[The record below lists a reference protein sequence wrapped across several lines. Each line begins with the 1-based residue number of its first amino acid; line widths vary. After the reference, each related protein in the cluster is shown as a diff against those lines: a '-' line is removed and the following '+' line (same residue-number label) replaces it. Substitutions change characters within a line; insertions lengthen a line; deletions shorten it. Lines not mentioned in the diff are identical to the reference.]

1 MNKSVNVFAA
11 AIAFTTIAA
20 SSAIAGPSA
29 AGMSGVQQS
38 IKSATAQN
46 EIVHKVG
53 KKKKKIIAGVIAGIG
68 AAIVIGA
75 SIHHE
80 RMCRRLQRRCWNGN
94 DNACWKYDTRC

>member
-1 MNKSVNVFAA
+1 MNKSATVFAA
-11 AIAFTTIAA
+11 AIAFSAIAA
-20 SSAIAGPSA
+20 SSAFAGPST
-29 AGMSGVQQS
+29 AGMAGLQQS
-38 IKSATAQN
+38 MQSAAAQN

-75 SIHHE
+75 SIRHE

-94 DNACWKYDTRC
+94 DNACWKYDNRC